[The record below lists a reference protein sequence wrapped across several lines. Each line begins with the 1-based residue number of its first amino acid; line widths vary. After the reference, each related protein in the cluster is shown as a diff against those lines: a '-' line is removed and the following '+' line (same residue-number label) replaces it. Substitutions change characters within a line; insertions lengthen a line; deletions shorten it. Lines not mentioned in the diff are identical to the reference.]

1 MSSFPQNPHLKAKVL
16 CGGVCA
22 CNVNSWV
29 GTERGVSLASQ
40 LNQGAPGSLRAT
52 VSEAKSWRDDSMR
65 APDAKLSGCVQ
76 FLGSIREKVID
87 R

>member
-1 MSSFPQNPHLKAKVL
+1 M
-16 CGGVCA
+16 
-22 CNVNSWV
+22 
-29 GTERGVSLASQ
+29 GTERGGSLASQ

-52 VSEAKSWRDDSMR
+52 VSEAKRLHEGTE
-65 APDAKLSGCVQ
+65 AKLSGCVQ